1 MFVKELRFE
10 NKSEHLVKRVC
21 GRHGKLDLA
30 PRTAVVDSAYRFYH
44 PGFYRY
50 PIRTDMEL
58 SDASFSMER
67 EPRWVESL
75 YVLVLMPST

>member
-10 NKSEHLVKRVC
+10 NKSEHLVKRVF
-21 GRHGKLDLA
+21 RRFEKLNLV
-30 PRTAVVDSAYRFYH
+30 PQTAVADWACRFYH
-44 PGFYRY
+44 PCFYRY
-50 PIRTDMEL
+50 PIRTGMEL
-58 SDASFSMER
+58 RDASFSMER